1 MQQLIYRRYTDYTHQ
16 HTQYV
21 GLYDDMIDPDKS
33 STESAKSERLMTRR
47 YDVIPASGHDL
58 LWDATLYAR
67 QLHDM
72 VIKGEDISDA
82 LQKQYQTISATLQW

>member
-1 MQQLIYRRYTDYTHQ
+1 
-16 HTQYV
+16 
-21 GLYDDMIDPDKS
+21 MIDPDKS